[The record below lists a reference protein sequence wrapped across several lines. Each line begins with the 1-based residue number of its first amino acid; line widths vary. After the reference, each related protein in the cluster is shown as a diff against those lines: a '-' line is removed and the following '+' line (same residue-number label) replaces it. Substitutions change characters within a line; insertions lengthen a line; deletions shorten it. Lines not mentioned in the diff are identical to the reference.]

1 MNAQEAARMVN
12 SGMEKLSL
20 AQLVEVHAVLK
31 GDENS
36 AGLFRLVSGYARGQ
50 LSVYARSTEDFQS
63 QMTLEDAGALRELA
77 EEVGFDKD
85 DNLTKDGQK
94 ALEIAARV
102 SKRAKDKKVEEAV
115 AAAKKQPD
123 KEENRLE
130 SISLTPEQIKY
141 LDEKGIVHNG
151 TLESIA
157 WFKDRD
163 EAMKIL
169 ADAGAKPE
177 ETPRAPIAEIEE
189 DNVAENVNENNL
201 GSVDISKNM
210 QQLEM
215 LSASVNPLDENDK
228 SFADNRASLNVL
240 DVYDEKGVKHDV
252 KSELV
257 EQAKLRTEAEMLD
270 AKKVTKEE
278 YVERLKLNIDSAV
291 YSVVTG
297 NAVDFSRYNG
307 NREHLQQVLKNKIDV
322 LAKAEGGSKP
332 SKAHVRLESVL
343 GFMAVESARID
354 NKIEKIEKA
363 VGSIPVIQK
372 FKAKIKKFDERC
384 EQKFGPKTWGYV
396 RGAALVAEKAAPA
409 IGMAFV
415 AGMGGPLGMG
425 VYAAYVVKKH
435 VVPFTNK
442 YMAQPKEQR
451 TGFRKFC
458 KENKKDAVL
467 AGLYAASAGLSAGM
481 AVYGAVSNLSV
492 AAAEAASAGQ
502 TLDTAAKASLLTRHV
517 GVAKMSLSGAAMLT
531 RSATSVYEAHKAGDK
546 KERNR
551 RLLIGLGSAVA
562 FASGI
567 WARDMLG
574 KWLGEGKE
582 DTHTEPN
589 PENAGAQN
597 GNGDEGAAVQP
608 GNDNQNADNNAPNH
622 ETPDAVVQYDD
633 FYHGPEVEA
642 RSKESVIRLLTNS
655 QVSRSEATLK
665 AEMMIYR
672 VGHMDESVRT
682 AFPSASDAQIA
693 HAILL
698 RAADVRK
705 GDADELLRAL
715 LGDGSCSK
723 LTMEQQVSEIHK
735 GLTGYNYGQRTDLPY
750 GRNLDPNYVGINTRS
765 RFLLDDCA
773 SERLV
778 DYYDVKEE
786 PVETV
791 VPVTREV
798 PKPDEQPVQPV
809 ADKPNENPQQLP
821 ERKETEQPETPQPI
835 TKSYKAGMLFEGKDT
850 LAGSRDQINRL
861 AELGVA
867 RYNDGKFRY
876 VDYDEHYKMLRQ
888 LGFEDGRAQE
898 IVKNRIAVEQ
908 KELENMNSKA
918 PVFFTRRYKSV
929 YNAYFCRYGIKS
941 HS

>member
-36 AGLFRLVSGYARGQ
+36 AGLFRLVSGYARGK

-102 SKRAKDKKVEEAV
+102 SKRAR
-115 AAAKKQPD
+115 D
-123 KEENRLE
+123 KEVAKIVEAKQKEQSNKKAPEKKPE
-130 SISLTPEQIKY
+130 SIPLTEEQIHY
-141 LDEKGIVHNG
+141 LDKHGILHNG
-151 TLESIA
+151 TLESIS
-157 WFKDRD
+157 WTKDKD

-169 ADAGAKPE
+169 SEANVAPE
-177 ETPRAPIAEIEE
+177 VAPKAPIAEVKDEPKDTPI
-189 DNVAENVNENNL
+189 VVNETDNL
-201 GSVDISKNM
+201 KAVDIAKNM

-215 LSASVNPLDENDK
+215 LSSSINPLDEKDK
-228 SFADNRASLNVL
+228 TFADSRASLNIL
-240 DVYDEKGVKHDV
+240 DVYDEQGNKHDV
-252 KSELV
+252 RSELV
-257 EQAKLRTEAEMLD
+257 EQAKLKTEAEMMD
-270 AKKVTKEE
+270 SKKVTKEE

-291 YSVVTG
+291 YSVVIG
-297 NAVDFSRYNG
+297 NAVDFSHYNG

-354 NKIEKIEKA
+354 SKIEKIEKA
-363 VGSIPVIQK
+363 VGSLPVIQK

-415 AGMGGPLGMG
+415 AGMGGPLGMV
-425 VYAAYVVKKH
+425 VYGTYVFKKH

-442 YMAQPKEQR
+442 YMEQPKEER
-451 TGFRKFC
+451 TSFRKFV
-458 KENKKDAVL
+458 KQNKKEATL
-467 AGLYAASAGLSAGM
+467 AGLFTASSLLSFGAAGL
-481 AVYGAVSNLSV
+481 GALTHIGDAQTV
-492 AAAEAASAGQ
+492 AQA
-502 TLDTAAKASLLTRHV
+502 TMLTQHTNI
-517 GVAKMSLSGAAMLT
+517 AKMSLSGAAMLT

-589 PENAGAQN
+589 PENASAQN

-791 VPVTREV
+791 APVTREGT
-798 PKPDEQPVQPV
+798 KPDELPVQPV
-809 ADKPNENPQQLP
+809 ADKPNENPQPLP
-821 ERKETEQPETPQPI
+821 EQKETEQPETLQPI
-835 TKSYKAGMLFEGKDT
+835 IKSPKAGKPFEGKDT
-850 LAGSRDQINRL
+850 LAGGRDQINRL

-888 LGFEDGRAQE
+888 HGFEDGRAQE

-908 KELENMNSKA
+908 KELENLKTRSK
-918 PVFFTRRYKSV
+918 
-929 YNAYFCRYGIKS
+929 
-941 HS
+941 

>member
-102 SKRAKDKKVEEAV
+102 SKRAKDKKVEETV
-115 AAAKKQPD
+115 AAAKEQPD

-297 NAVDFSRYNG
+297 NAVDFSHYNG

-354 NKIEKIEKA
+354 SKIEKIEKA

-372 FKAKIKKFDERC
+372 FKAKIKKFDEKC

-442 YMAQPKEQR
+442 YMALPKEQR

-492 AAAEAASAGQ
+492 AASEAASAGQ

-531 RSATSVYEAHKAGDK
+531 RSATSVYEAQKAGDK

-562 FASGI
+562 FAGGI

-589 PENAGAQN
+589 PENAGVQN

-655 QVSRSEATLK
+655 QVSRSEAALK

-791 VPVTREV
+791 VPVTREGT
-798 PKPDEQPVQPV
+798 KPDELPVQPV
-809 ADKPNENPQQLP
+809 TDARNENPQPLP
-821 ERKETEQPETPQPI
+821 EQKETEQPETPQPI
-835 TKSYKAGMLFEGKDT
+835 IKSPKVGKLFEGKDT
-850 LAGSRDQINRL
+850 LAGGRDQINRL

-888 LGFEDGRAQE
+888 HGFEDGRAQE

-908 KELENMNSKA
+908 KELENLKTRSK
-918 PVFFTRRYKSV
+918 
-929 YNAYFCRYGIKS
+929 
-941 HS
+941 

>member
-458 KENKKDAVL
+458 KENKKDAGL
-467 AGLYAASAGLSAGM
+467 AGLYDASAGLSAGM

-655 QVSRSEATLK
+655 QVSRSEAALK

-682 AFPSASDAQIA
+682 AFPGASDAQIA

-835 TKSYKAGMLFEGKDT
+835 TKSYKAGMSFEGKDT
-850 LAGSRDQINRL
+850 LAGSHDQINRL

-908 KELENMNSKA
+908 KELENLKTRSK
-918 PVFFTRRYKSV
+918 
-929 YNAYFCRYGIKS
+929 
-941 HS
+941 

>member
-115 AAAKKQPD
+115 AAAKEQPD

-141 LDEKGIVHNG
+141 LDEKGVVHNG

-297 NAVDFSRYNG
+297 NAVDFSHYNG

-354 NKIEKIEKA
+354 SKIEKIEKA

-562 FASGI
+562 FAGGI

-791 VPVTREV
+791 APVTREGT
-798 PKPDEQPVQPV
+798 KPDELPVQPV
-809 ADKPNENPQQLP
+809 ADKPNENSQPLP
-821 ERKETEQPETPQPI
+821 EQKETEQPETPQPI
-835 TKSYKAGMLFEGKDT
+835 IKSPKAGKLFEGKDT
-850 LAGSRDQINRL
+850 LAGGRDQINRL

-888 LGFEDGRAQE
+888 HGFEDGRAQE

-908 KELENMNSKA
+908 KELENLKTRSK
-918 PVFFTRRYKSV
+918 
-929 YNAYFCRYGIKS
+929 
-941 HS
+941 

>member
-102 SKRAKDKKVEEAV
+102 SKRAKDKKIEEAV
-115 AAAKKQPD
+115 AAAKEQPD

-291 YSVVTG
+291 YSVVIG
-297 NAVDFSRYNG
+297 NAVDFSHYNG

-354 NKIEKIEKA
+354 SKIEKIEKA

-467 AGLYAASAGLSAGM
+467 ASLYAASAGLSAGM

-562 FASGI
+562 FAGGI

-655 QVSRSEATLK
+655 QVSRSEAALK

-791 VPVTREV
+791 APVTREGT
-798 PKPDEQPVQPV
+798 KPDELPVQPV
-809 ADKPNENPQQLP
+809 EDKPNENPQPLP
-821 ERKETEQPETPQPI
+821 EQKETEQPETPQPI
-835 TKSYKAGMLFEGKDT
+835 TKSYKAGMSFEGKDT
-850 LAGSRDQINRL
+850 LAGSHDQINRL

-908 KELENMNSKA
+908 KELENMNSRSK
-918 PVFFTRRYKSV
+918 
-929 YNAYFCRYGIKS
+929 
-941 HS
+941 

>member
-115 AAAKKQPD
+115 AAAKEQPD

-297 NAVDFSRYNG
+297 NAVDFSHYNG

-354 NKIEKIEKA
+354 SKIEKIEKA

-546 KERNR
+546 KECNR
-551 RLLIGLGSAVA
+551 RLLIGLGSTVA
-562 FASGI
+562 FAGGI

-655 QVSRSEATLK
+655 QVSRSEAALK

-791 VPVTREV
+791 VPVTREGT
-798 PKPDEQPVQPV
+798 KPDELPVQPV
-809 ADKPNENPQQLP
+809 TDARNENPQPLP
-821 ERKETEQPETPQPI
+821 EQKETEQPETPQPI
-835 TKSYKAGMLFEGKDT
+835 IKSPKAGKLFEGKDT
-850 LAGSRDQINRL
+850 LAGGVTRL
-861 AELGVA
+861 TVWPNSALPVIMTA
-867 RYNDGKFRY
+867 SSA
-876 VDYDEHYKMLRQ
+876 MLTTMSTT
-888 LGFEDGRAQE
+888 
-898 IVKNRIAVEQ
+898 K
-908 KELENMNSKA
+908 
-918 PVFFTRRYKSV
+918 
-929 YNAYFCRYGIKS
+929 C
-941 HS
+941 

>member
-50 LSVYARSTEDFQS
+50 LSVYASSTEDFQS

-240 DVYDEKGVKHDV
+240 DVYGEKGVKHDV

-354 NKIEKIEKA
+354 SKIEKIEKA

-372 FKAKIKKFDERC
+372 FKAKIKKFDEKC

-442 YMAQPKEQR
+442 YMALPKEQR

-492 AAAEAASAGQ
+492 AASEAASAGQ

-531 RSATSVYEAHKAGDK
+531 RSATSVYEAQKAGDK

-562 FASGI
+562 FAGGI

-589 PENAGAQN
+589 PENAGVQN

-655 QVSRSEATLK
+655 QVSRSEAALK

-791 VPVTREV
+791 APVTREGT
-798 PKPDEQPVQPV
+798 KPDELPVQPV
-809 ADKPNENPQQLP
+809 EDKPNENPQPLP
-821 ERKETEQPETPQPI
+821 EQKETEQPETPQPI
-835 TKSYKAGMLFEGKDT
+835 IKSPKAGKLFEGKDT
-850 LAGSRDQINRL
+850 LAGGRDQINRL

-888 LGFEDGRAQE
+888 HGFEDGRAQE

-908 KELENMNSKA
+908 KELENLKTRSK
-918 PVFFTRRYKSV
+918 
-929 YNAYFCRYGIKS
+929 
-941 HS
+941 

>member
-354 NKIEKIEKA
+354 SKIEKIEKA

-492 AAAEAASAGQ
+492 AASEAASAGQ

-531 RSATSVYEAHKAGDK
+531 RSATSVYEAQKAGDK

-562 FASGI
+562 FAGGI

-589 PENAGAQN
+589 PENAGVQN

-655 QVSRSEATLK
+655 QVSRSEAALK

-791 VPVTREV
+791 APVTREGT
-798 PKPDEQPVQPV
+798 KPDELPVQPV
-809 ADKPNENPQQLP
+809 ADKPNENPQPLP
-821 ERKETEQPETPQPI
+821 EQKETEQPETPQPI
-835 TKSYKAGMLFEGKDT
+835 IKSPKAGKLFEGKDT
-850 LAGSRDQINRL
+850 LAGGRAQMNRL

-888 LGFEDGRAQE
+888 HGFEDGRAQE

-908 KELENMNSKA
+908 KELENLKTRSK
-918 PVFFTRRYKSV
+918 
-929 YNAYFCRYGIKS
+929 
-941 HS
+941 

>member
-354 NKIEKIEKA
+354 SKIEKIEKA

-372 FKAKIKKFDERC
+372 FKAKIKKFDEKC

-562 FASGI
+562 FAGGI

-608 GNDNQNADNNAPNH
+608 GDDNQNVDNNAPNH

-682 AFPSASDAQIA
+682 AFPGASDAQIA

-791 VPVTREV
+791 APVTREG
-798 PKPDEQPVQPV
+798 PKPDELPVQPV

-835 TKSYKAGMLFEGKDT
+835 TKSYKAGMSFEGKDT
-850 LAGSRDQINRL
+850 LAGSHDQINRL

-908 KELENMNSKA
+908 KELENMNFRSK
-918 PVFFTRRYKSV
+918 
-929 YNAYFCRYGIKS
+929 
-941 HS
+941 

>member
-1 MNAQEAARMVN
+1 MNTQEAARMVN

-36 AGLFRLVSGYARGQ
+36 AGLFRLVSGYARGL

-115 AAAKKQPD
+115 ATAKEQPD

-169 ADAGAKPE
+169 ADVGAKPE

-189 DNVAENVNENNL
+189 DNVVENVNENNL

-297 NAVDFSRYNG
+297 NAVDFSHYNG

-354 NKIEKIEKA
+354 SKIEKIEKA
-363 VGSIPVIQK
+363 VGSLPVIQK
-372 FKAKIKKFDERC
+372 FKAKIKKFDEKC

-546 KERNR
+546 KERKR

-562 FASGI
+562 FAGGI
-567 WARDMLG
+567 LARDAIG
-574 KWLGEGKE
+574 KWFGSEKEEINAEKEEINVKTPKEIVDRDGDGIPDTIDRDGGEGWANETK
-582 DTHTEPN
+582 TPKTTVPN
-589 PENAGAQN
+589 AEIGS
-597 GNGDEGAAVQP
+597 
-608 GNDNQNADNNAPNH
+608 
-622 ETPDAVVQYDD
+622 YDD
-633 FYHGPEVEA
+633 FYHGAEVEA
-642 RSKESVIRLLTNS
+642 KSKESVIRLLTNS
-655 QVSRSEATLK
+655 QVSRSEAALK

-791 VPVTREV
+791 VPVPRKAPT
-798 PKPDEQPVQPV
+798 PDEPPVRAV
-809 ADKPNENPQQLP
+809 ADKPNENPKPLP
-821 ERKETEQPETPQPI
+821 ERKETEHTETPQPI
-835 TKSYKAGMLFEGKDT
+835 TKSYKVGMLFEGKDT
-850 LAGSRDQINRL
+850 LAGSHDQINRL

-876 VDYDEHYKMLRQ
+876 VNYDEHYKMLRQ

-898 IVKNRIAVEQ
+898 IVNNRIAVEQ
-908 KELENMNSKA
+908 KELENMNSRSK
-918 PVFFTRRYKSV
+918 
-929 YNAYFCRYGIKS
+929 
-941 HS
+941 

>member
-115 AAAKKQPD
+115 AAAKEQPD

-297 NAVDFSRYNG
+297 NAVDFSHYNG

-354 NKIEKIEKA
+354 SKIEKIEKA

-372 FKAKIKKFDERC
+372 FKAKIKKFDEKC

-442 YMAQPKEQR
+442 YMALPKEQR

-589 PENAGAQN
+589 PENAGVQN
-597 GNGDEGAAVQP
+597 GNGDEGAAGQP

-655 QVSRSEATLK
+655 QVSRSEAALK

-705 GDADELLRAL
+705 GDATELLRAL

-723 LTMEQQVSEIHK
+723 LTMEQQVSELHK

-835 TKSYKAGMLFEGKDT
+835 IKSPKAGMSFEGKDT
-850 LAGSRDQINRL
+850 LAGSHDQINRL

-908 KELENMNSKA
+908 KELENMNSRSK
-918 PVFFTRRYKSV
+918 
-929 YNAYFCRYGIKS
+929 
-941 HS
+941 

>member
-36 AGLFRLVSGYARGQ
+36 TGLFRLVSGYARGQ
-50 LSVYARSTEDFQS
+50 LSAYARSSADFQS

-85 DNLTKDGQK
+85 DNLTSDGQK

-102 SKRAKDKKVEEAV
+102 SKRAKDKKVEEVV
-115 AAAKKQPD
+115 AAAKEQPE
-123 KEENRLE
+123 KKENRLE

-141 LDEKGIVHNG
+141 LDEKGIMHNG

-177 ETPRAPIAEIEE
+177 ETPRAPITEIKE

-278 YVERLKLNIDSAV
+278 YVERLKLNIDTAV

-297 NAVDFSRYNG
+297 NAVDFSSYNG
-307 NREHLQQVLKNKIDV
+307 NRKHLQQVLKNKIDV
-322 LAKAEGGSKP
+322 FANAESGSKP

-354 NKIEKIEKA
+354 GKIEKIEKA
-363 VGSIPVIQK
+363 VGSLPVIQK

-442 YMAQPKEQR
+442 YMALPKEQR

-589 PENAGAQN
+589 PENAGVQN

-655 QVSRSEATLK
+655 QVSRSEAALK

-835 TKSYKAGMLFEGKDT
+835 IKSPKAGMSFEGKDT
-850 LAGSRDQINRL
+850 LAGSHDQINRL

-908 KELENMNSKA
+908 KELENMNSRSK
-918 PVFFTRRYKSV
+918 
-929 YNAYFCRYGIKS
+929 
-941 HS
+941 

>member
-102 SKRAKDKKVEEAV
+102 SKRAKDKKIEEAV
-115 AAAKKQPD
+115 AAAKEQPD

-372 FKAKIKKFDERC
+372 FKAKIKKFDEKC

-562 FASGI
+562 FAGGI

-608 GNDNQNADNNAPNH
+608 GNDNQNVDNNAPNH

-655 QVSRSEATLK
+655 QVSRSEAALK

-835 TKSYKAGMLFEGKDT
+835 TKSYKAGMSFEGKDT

-908 KELENMNSKA
+908 KELENMNSRSK
-918 PVFFTRRYKSV
+918 
-929 YNAYFCRYGIKS
+929 
-941 HS
+941 

>member
-115 AAAKKQPD
+115 AAAKEQPD

-297 NAVDFSRYNG
+297 NAVDFSHYNG

-354 NKIEKIEKA
+354 SKIEKIEKA

-546 KERNR
+546 KECNR
-551 RLLIGLGSAVA
+551 RLLIGLGSTVA
-562 FASGI
+562 FAGGI
-567 WARDMLG
+567 WTRDMLG

-655 QVSRSEATLK
+655 QVSRSEAALK

-791 VPVTREV
+791 VPVTREGT
-798 PKPDEQPVQPV
+798 KPDELPVQPV
-809 ADKPNENPQQLP
+809 TDARNENPQPLP
-821 ERKETEQPETPQPI
+821 EQKETEQPETPQPI
-835 TKSYKAGMLFEGKDT
+835 IKSPKAGKLFEGKDT
-850 LAGSRDQINRL
+850 LAGGRDQINRL

-888 LGFEDGRAQE
+888 HGFEDGRAQE

-908 KELENMNSKA
+908 KELENLKTRSK
-918 PVFFTRRYKSV
+918 
-929 YNAYFCRYGIKS
+929 
-941 HS
+941 

>member
-115 AAAKKQPD
+115 ATAKEQPD

-169 ADAGAKPE
+169 ADAGAKPK

-354 NKIEKIEKA
+354 SKIEKIEKA
-363 VGSIPVIQK
+363 VGSLPVIQK

-396 RGAALVAEKAAPA
+396 RGAALVAEKATPA

-562 FASGI
+562 FAGGI

-589 PENAGAQN
+589 PENAGVQN

-655 QVSRSEATLK
+655 QVSRSEAALK

-682 AFPSASDAQIA
+682 AFPGASDAQIA

-735 GLTGYNYGQRTDLPY
+735 GLTGYNYGQCTDLPY

-835 TKSYKAGMLFEGKDT
+835 TKSYKAGMSFEGKDT

-908 KELENMNSKA
+908 KELENMNSRSK
-918 PVFFTRRYKSV
+918 
-929 YNAYFCRYGIKS
+929 
-941 HS
+941 

>member
-36 AGLFRLVSGYARGQ
+36 TGLFRLVSGYARGQ
-50 LSVYARSTEDFQS
+50 LSAYARSSADFQS

-85 DNLTKDGQK
+85 DNLTSDGQK

-102 SKRAKDKKVEEAV
+102 SKRAKDKKVEEVV
-115 AAAKKQPD
+115 AAAKEQPE
-123 KEENRLE
+123 KKENRLE

-141 LDEKGIVHNG
+141 LDEKGIMHNG

-177 ETPRAPIAEIEE
+177 ETPRAPITEIKE

-278 YVERLKLNIDSAV
+278 YVERLKLNIDTAV

-297 NAVDFSRYNG
+297 NAVDFSSYNG
-307 NREHLQQVLKNKIDV
+307 NRKHLQQVLKNKIDV
-322 LAKAEGGSKP
+322 FANAESGSKP

-354 NKIEKIEKA
+354 GKIEKIEKA
-363 VGSIPVIQK
+363 VGSLPVIQK

-425 VYAAYVVKKH
+425 VYAAYVVKSMSF
-435 VVPFTNK
+435 PLPINIWLS
-442 YMAQPKEQR
+442 PK
-451 TGFRKFC
+451 
-458 KENKKDAVL
+458 
-467 AGLYAASAGLSAGM
+467 S
-481 AVYGAVSNLSV
+481 
-492 AAAEAASAGQ
+492 
-502 TLDTAAKASLLTRHV
+502 
-517 GVAKMSLSGAAMLT
+517 SG
-531 RSATSVYEAHKAGDK
+531 
-546 KERNR
+546 
-551 RLLIGLGSAVA
+551 
-562 FASGI
+562 
-567 WARDMLG
+567 
-574 KWLGEGKE
+574 
-582 DTHTEPN
+582 P
-589 PENAGAQN
+589 
-597 GNGDEGAAVQP
+597 
-608 GNDNQNADNNAPNH
+608 
-622 ETPDAVVQYDD
+622 
-633 FYHGPEVEA
+633 
-642 RSKESVIRLLTNS
+642 
-655 QVSRSEATLK
+655 
-665 AEMMIYR
+665 
-672 VGHMDESVRT
+672 
-682 AFPSASDAQIA
+682 
-693 HAILL
+693 
-698 RAADVRK
+698 
-705 GDADELLRAL
+705 
-715 LGDGSCSK
+715 
-723 LTMEQQVSEIHK
+723 VSENSARK
-735 GLTGYNYGQRTDLPY
+735 TKK
-750 GRNLDPNYVGINTRS
+750 TR
-765 RFLLDDCA
+765 FW
-773 SERLV
+773 
-778 DYYDVKEE
+778 
-786 PVETV
+786 PVCM
-791 VPVTREV
+791 P
-798 PKPDEQPVQPV
+798 
-809 ADKPNENPQQLP
+809 
-821 ERKETEQPETPQPI
+821 
-835 TKSYKAGMLFEGKDT
+835 
-850 LAGSRDQINRL
+850 
-861 AELGVA
+861 
-867 RYNDGKFRY
+867 
-876 VDYDEHYKMLRQ
+876 LRQ
-888 LGFEDGRAQE
+888 A
-898 IVKNRIAVEQ
+898 
-908 KELENMNSKA
+908 
-918 PVFFTRRYKSV
+918 
-929 YNAYFCRYGIKS
+929 
-941 HS
+941 

>member
-94 ALEIAARV
+94 VLEIAARV

-115 AAAKKQPD
+115 AAAKEQPD

-297 NAVDFSRYNG
+297 NAVDFSHYNG

-354 NKIEKIEKA
+354 SKIEKIEKA

-546 KERNR
+546 KECNR

-608 GNDNQNADNNAPNH
+608 GNDNQNVDNNAPNH

-791 VPVTREV
+791 VPVTREGT
-798 PKPDEQPVQPV
+798 KPDELPVQPV
-809 ADKPNENPQQLP
+809 TDARNENPQPLP
-821 ERKETEQPETPQPI
+821 EQKETEQPETPQPI
-835 TKSYKAGMLFEGKDT
+835 IKSPKAGKLFEGKDT
-850 LAGSRDQINRL
+850 LAGGRDQINRL

-888 LGFEDGRAQE
+888 HGFEDGRAQE

-908 KELENMNSKA
+908 KELENLKTRSK
-918 PVFFTRRYKSV
+918 
-929 YNAYFCRYGIKS
+929 
-941 HS
+941 

>member
-36 AGLFRLVSGYARGQ
+36 AGLFRLVSGYARGK

-102 SKRAKDKKVEEAV
+102 SKRAR
-115 AAAKKQPD
+115 D
-123 KEENRLE
+123 KEVAKIVEAKQKEQSNKKAPEKKPE
-130 SISLTPEQIKY
+130 SIPLTEEQIHY
-141 LDEKGIVHNG
+141 LDKHGILHNG
-151 TLESIA
+151 TLESIS
-157 WFKDRD
+157 WTKDKD

-169 ADAGAKPE
+169 SEANVAPE
-177 ETPRAPIAEIEE
+177 VAPKAPIAEVKDEPKDTPI
-189 DNVAENVNENNL
+189 VVNETDNL
-201 GSVDISKNM
+201 KAVDIAKNM

-215 LSASVNPLDENDK
+215 LSSSINPLDEKDK
-228 SFADNRASLNVL
+228 TFADSRASLNIL
-240 DVYDEKGVKHDV
+240 DVYDEQGNKHDV
-252 KSELV
+252 RSELV
-257 EQAKLRTEAEMLD
+257 EQAKLKTEAEMMD
-270 AKKVTKEE
+270 SKKVTKEE

-291 YSVVTG
+291 YSVVIG
-297 NAVDFSRYNG
+297 NAVDFSHYNG

-354 NKIEKIEKA
+354 SKIEKIEKA
-363 VGSIPVIQK
+363 VGSLPVIQK

-415 AGMGGPLGMG
+415 AGMGGPLGMV
-425 VYAAYVVKKH
+425 VYGAYVFKKH

-442 YMAQPKEQR
+442 YMEQPKEER
-451 TGFRKFC
+451 TSFRKFV
-458 KENKKDAVL
+458 KQNKKEATL
-467 AGLYAASAGLSAGM
+467 AGLFTASSLLSFGAAGL
-481 AVYGAVSNLSV
+481 GALTHIGDAQTV
-492 AAAEAASAGQ
+492 AQA
-502 TLDTAAKASLLTRHV
+502 TMLTQHTNI
-517 GVAKMSLSGAAMLT
+517 AKMSLSGAAMLT

-562 FASGI
+562 FAGGI

-608 GNDNQNADNNAPNH
+608 GNDNQNADNNALKH

-655 QVSRSEATLK
+655 QVSRSEAALK

-791 VPVTREV
+791 APVTREGT
-798 PKPDEQPVQPV
+798 KPDELPVQPV
-809 ADKPNENPQQLP
+809 ADKPNENPQPLP
-821 ERKETEQPETPQPI
+821 EQKETEQPETPQPI
-835 TKSYKAGMLFEGKDT
+835 IKSPKAGKLFEGKDT
-850 LAGSRDQINRL
+850 VASSHDQVNRL
-861 AELGVA
+861 TVRGVA
-867 RYNDGKFRY
+867 PYDDGKFRY
-876 VDYDEHYKMLRQ
+876 VDYDEHYKLLLDIEFTEEQ
-888 LGFEDGRAQE
+888 AQE

-908 KELENMNSKA
+908 KELENLRARSK
-918 PVFFTRRYKSV
+918 
-929 YNAYFCRYGIKS
+929 
-941 HS
+941 

>member
-36 AGLFRLVSGYARGQ
+36 TGLFRLVSGYARGQ
-50 LSVYARSTEDFQS
+50 LSAYARSSADFQS

-85 DNLTKDGQK
+85 DNLTSDGQK

-102 SKRAKDKKVEEAV
+102 SKRAKDKKVEEVV
-115 AAAKKQPD
+115 AAAKEQPE
-123 KEENRLE
+123 KKENRLE

-141 LDEKGIVHNG
+141 LDEKGIMHNG

-177 ETPRAPIAEIEE
+177 ETPRAPITEIKE

-278 YVERLKLNIDSAV
+278 YVERLKLNIDTAV

-297 NAVDFSRYNG
+297 NAVDFSSYNG
-307 NREHLQQVLKNKIDV
+307 NRKHLQQVLKNKIDV
-322 LAKAEGGSKP
+322 FANAESGSKP

-354 NKIEKIEKA
+354 GKIEKIEKA
-363 VGSIPVIQK
+363 VGSLPVIQK
-372 FKAKIKKFDERC
+372 FKAKIKKFDEKC

-791 VPVTREV
+791 APVTREGT
-798 PKPDEQPVQPV
+798 KPDELPVQPV
-809 ADKPNENPQQLP
+809 ADKPNENPQPLP
-821 ERKETEQPETPQPI
+821 EQKETEQPETLQPI
-835 TKSYKAGMLFEGKDT
+835 IKSPKAGKPFEGKDT
-850 LAGSRDQINRL
+850 LAGGRDQINRL

-888 LGFEDGRAQE
+888 HGFEDGRAQE

-908 KELENMNSKA
+908 KELENLKTRSK
-918 PVFFTRRYKSV
+918 
-929 YNAYFCRYGIKS
+929 
-941 HS
+941 

>member
-115 AAAKKQPD
+115 AAAKEQPD

-297 NAVDFSRYNG
+297 NAVDFSHYNG

-546 KERNR
+546 KECNR

-562 FASGI
+562 FAGGI

-791 VPVTREV
+791 APVTREGT
-798 PKPDEQPVQPV
+798 KPDELPVQPV
-809 ADKPNENPQQLP
+809 ADKPNENPQPLP
-821 ERKETEQPETPQPI
+821 EQKETEQPETLQPI
-835 TKSYKAGMLFEGKDT
+835 IKSPKAGKPFEGKDT
-850 LAGSRDQINRL
+850 LAGGRDQINRL

-888 LGFEDGRAQE
+888 HGFEDGRAQE

-908 KELENMNSKA
+908 KELENLKTRSK
-918 PVFFTRRYKSV
+918 
-929 YNAYFCRYGIKS
+929 
-941 HS
+941 

>member
-36 AGLFRLVSGYARGQ
+36 VGLFRLVSGYARGQ

-102 SKRAKDKKVEEAV
+102 SKRAKDKKIEEAV
-115 AAAKKQPD
+115 AAAKEQPD

-372 FKAKIKKFDERC
+372 FKAKIKKFDEKC

-442 YMAQPKEQR
+442 YMALPKEQR

-546 KERNR
+546 K
-551 RLLIGLGSAVA
+551 SA
-562 FASGI
+562 
-567 WARDMLG
+567 
-574 KWLGEGKE
+574 
-582 DTHTEPN
+582 T
-589 PENAGAQN
+589 
-597 GNGDEGAAVQP
+597 AV
-608 GNDNQNADNNAPNH
+608 
-622 ETPDAVVQYDD
+622 
-633 FYHGPEVEA
+633 
-642 RSKESVIRLLTNS
+642 
-655 QVSRSEATLK
+655 
-665 AEMMIYR
+665 
-672 VGHMDESVRT
+672 
-682 AFPSASDAQIA
+682 
-693 HAILL
+693 
-698 RAADVRK
+698 
-705 GDADELLRAL
+705 
-715 LGDGSCSK
+715 C
-723 LTMEQQVSEIHK
+723 
-735 GLTGYNYGQRTDLPY
+735 
-750 GRNLDPNYVGINTRS
+750 
-765 RFLLDDCA
+765 
-773 SERLV
+773 
-778 DYYDVKEE
+778 
-786 PVETV
+786 
-791 VPVTREV
+791 
-798 PKPDEQPVQPV
+798 
-809 ADKPNENPQQLP
+809 
-821 ERKETEQPETPQPI
+821 
-835 TKSYKAGMLFEGKDT
+835 
-850 LAGSRDQINRL
+850 
-861 AELGVA
+861 
-867 RYNDGKFRY
+867 
-876 VDYDEHYKMLRQ
+876 
-888 LGFEDGRAQE
+888 
-898 IVKNRIAVEQ
+898 
-908 KELENMNSKA
+908 
-918 PVFFTRRYKSV
+918 
-929 YNAYFCRYGIKS
+929 
-941 HS
+941 

>member
-50 LSVYARSTEDFQS
+50 LSAYARSSADFQS

-85 DNLTKDGQK
+85 DNLTSDGQK

-102 SKRAKDKKVEEAV
+102 SKRAKDKKVEEVV
-115 AAAKKQPD
+115 AAAKEQPE
-123 KEENRLE
+123 KKENRLE

-141 LDEKGIVHNG
+141 LDEKGIMHNG

-177 ETPRAPIAEIEE
+177 ETPRTPIAEIKE
-189 DNVAENVNENNL
+189 DNVAEKVNENNL

-240 DVYDEKGVKHDV
+240 DVYDEKGVKYDV

-278 YVERLKLNIDSAV
+278 YVERLKLNIDTAV

-297 NAVDFSRYNG
+297 NAVDFSSYNG

-322 LAKAEGGSKP
+322 FANAESGSKP

-354 NKIEKIEKA
+354 GKIEKIEKA
-363 VGSIPVIQK
+363 VGSLPVIQK

-546 KERNR
+546 KECNR

-562 FASGI
+562 FAGGI

-655 QVSRSEATLK
+655 QVSRSEAALK

-791 VPVTREV
+791 VPVTREGT
-798 PKPDEQPVQPV
+798 KPDELPVQPV
-809 ADKPNENPQQLP
+809 TDARNENPQPLP
-821 ERKETEQPETPQPI
+821 EQKETEQPETPQPI
-835 TKSYKAGMLFEGKDT
+835 IKSPKAGKLFEGKDT
-850 LAGSRDQINRL
+850 LAGGRDQINRL

-888 LGFEDGRAQE
+888 HGFEDGRAQE

-908 KELENMNSKA
+908 KELENLKTRSK
-918 PVFFTRRYKSV
+918 
-929 YNAYFCRYGIKS
+929 
-941 HS
+941 

>member
-372 FKAKIKKFDERC
+372 FKAKIKKFDEKC

-442 YMAQPKEQR
+442 YMALPKEQR

-517 GVAKMSLSGAAMLT
+517 GIAKMSLSGVAMLT
-531 RSATSVYEAHKAGDK
+531 RSATSVYEAQKAGDK

-562 FASGI
+562 FAGGI
-567 WARDMLG
+567 WARDALG
-574 KWLGEGKE
+574 KWFGAEKE
-582 DTHTEPN
+582 DIHSEPN

-608 GNDNQNADNNAPNH
+608 GNDNQNVDNNAPNH

-835 TKSYKAGMLFEGKDT
+835 TKSYKAGMSFEGKDT

-908 KELENMNSKA
+908 KELENMNSRSK
-918 PVFFTRRYKSV
+918 
-929 YNAYFCRYGIKS
+929 
-941 HS
+941 

>member
-50 LSVYARSTEDFQS
+50 LSAYARSSADFQS

-85 DNLTKDGQK
+85 DNLTSDGQK

-102 SKRAKDKKVEEAV
+102 SKRAKDKKVEEVV
-115 AAAKKQPD
+115 AAAKEQPE
-123 KEENRLE
+123 KKENRLE

-322 LAKAEGGSKP
+322 FANAESGSKP

-354 NKIEKIEKA
+354 GKIEKIEKA
-363 VGSIPVIQK
+363 VGSLPVIQK

-562 FASGI
+562 FAGGI

-608 GNDNQNADNNAPNH
+608 GNDNQNVDNNAPNH

-655 QVSRSEATLK
+655 QVSRSEAALK

-835 TKSYKAGMLFEGKDT
+835 AKSYKAGKLFEGKDT
-850 LAGSRDQINRL
+850 LAGGRDQINRL

-908 KELENMNSKA
+908 KELENMNSRSK
-918 PVFFTRRYKSV
+918 
-929 YNAYFCRYGIKS
+929 
-941 HS
+941 

>member
-115 AAAKKQPD
+115 AAAKEQPD

-240 DVYDEKGVKHDV
+240 DVYNEKGVKHDV

-297 NAVDFSRYNG
+297 NAVDFSHYNG

-354 NKIEKIEKA
+354 SKIEKIEKA

-415 AGMGGPLGMG
+415 AGMGGPLGIG

-546 KERNR
+546 KECNR

-562 FASGI
+562 FAGGI

-608 GNDNQNADNNAPNH
+608 GNDNQNVDNNAPNH

-791 VPVTREV
+791 APVTREGT
-798 PKPDEQPVQPV
+798 KPDELPVQPG
-809 ADKPNENPQQLP
+809 ADKPNENPQPLP
-821 ERKETEQPETPQPI
+821 EQKETEQPETPQPI
-835 TKSYKAGMLFEGKDT
+835 IKSPKAGKPFEGKDT
-850 LAGSRDQINRL
+850 LAGGRDQINRL

-888 LGFEDGRAQE
+888 HGFEDGRAQE

-908 KELENMNSKA
+908 KELENLKTRSK
-918 PVFFTRRYKSV
+918 
-929 YNAYFCRYGIKS
+929 
-941 HS
+941 

>member
-1 MNAQEAARMVN
+1 
-12 SGMEKLSL
+12 
-20 AQLVEVHAVLK
+20 
-31 GDENS
+31 
-36 AGLFRLVSGYARGQ
+36 
-50 LSVYARSTEDFQS
+50 
-63 QMTLEDAGALRELA
+63 
-77 EEVGFDKD
+77 
-85 DNLTKDGQK
+85 
-94 ALEIAARV
+94 
-102 SKRAKDKKVEEAV
+102 
-115 AAAKKQPD
+115 
-123 KEENRLE
+123 
-130 SISLTPEQIKY
+130 
-141 LDEKGIVHNG
+141 
-151 TLESIA
+151 
-157 WFKDRD
+157 
-163 EAMKIL
+163 
-169 ADAGAKPE
+169 
-177 ETPRAPIAEIEE
+177 
-189 DNVAENVNENNL
+189 
-201 GSVDISKNM
+201 
-210 QQLEM
+210 
-215 LSASVNPLDENDK
+215 
-228 SFADNRASLNVL
+228 
-240 DVYDEKGVKHDV
+240 
-252 KSELV
+252 
-257 EQAKLRTEAEMLD
+257 
-270 AKKVTKEE
+270 
-278 YVERLKLNIDSAV
+278 
-291 YSVVTG
+291 
-297 NAVDFSRYNG
+297 
-307 NREHLQQVLKNKIDV
+307 
-322 LAKAEGGSKP
+322 
-332 SKAHVRLESVL
+332 
-343 GFMAVESARID
+343 
-354 NKIEKIEKA
+354 
-363 VGSIPVIQK
+363 
-372 FKAKIKKFDERC
+372 
-384 EQKFGPKTWGYV
+384 
-396 RGAALVAEKAAPA
+396 
-409 IGMAFV
+409 
-415 AGMGGPLGMG
+415 
-425 VYAAYVVKKH
+425 
-435 VVPFTNK
+435 
-442 YMAQPKEQR
+442 
-451 TGFRKFC
+451 
-458 KENKKDAVL
+458 
-467 AGLYAASAGLSAGM
+467 M

-531 RSATSVYEAHKAGDK
+531 RSATSVYEAQKAGDK

-562 FASGI
+562 FAGGI

-589 PENAGAQN
+589 PENAGVQN

-655 QVSRSEATLK
+655 QVSRSEAALK

-835 TKSYKAGMLFEGKDT
+835 TKSYKAGMSFEGKDT
-850 LAGSRDQINRL
+850 LAGSHDQINRL

-908 KELENMNSKA
+908 KELENMNSRSK
-918 PVFFTRRYKSV
+918 
-929 YNAYFCRYGIKS
+929 
-941 HS
+941 

>member
-115 AAAKKQPD
+115 AAAKEQPD

-297 NAVDFSRYNG
+297 NAVDFSHYNG

-354 NKIEKIEKA
+354 SKIEKIEKA

-546 KERNR
+546 KECNR

-562 FASGI
+562 FAGGI

-791 VPVTREV
+791 APVTREGT
-798 PKPDEQPVQPV
+798 KPDELPVQPV
-809 ADKPNENPQQLP
+809 ADKPNENSQRLP
-821 ERKETEQPETPQPI
+821 EQKETEQPETPQPI
-835 TKSYKAGMLFEGKDT
+835 IKSPKAGKLFEGKDT
-850 LAGSRDQINRL
+850 LAGGRDQINRL

-888 LGFEDGRAQE
+888 HGFEDGRAQE

-908 KELENMNSKA
+908 KELENLKTRSK
-918 PVFFTRRYKSV
+918 
-929 YNAYFCRYGIKS
+929 
-941 HS
+941 

>member
-1 MNAQEAARMVN
+1 MNAQEAAKMVN
-12 SGMEKLSL
+12 SGMDKLSL
-20 AQLVEVHAVLK
+20 AQLMEVYAVLK

-50 LSVYARSTEDFQS
+50 LSAYASSSADFQS
-63 QMTLEDAGALRELA
+63 KMTLEDAGALRELA

-85 DNLTKDGQK
+85 DNLTKDGKK

-102 SKRAKDKKVEEAV
+102 SKRAKDKRVEEV
-115 AAAKKQPD
+115 VSAAKEHSEK
-123 KEENRLE
+123 KESRPE
-130 SISLTPEQIKY
+130 SISLTPEQVKY
-141 LDEKGIVHNG
+141 LDEKGIIHNG

-177 ETPRAPIAEIEE
+177 KTPRAPIVEIEE
-189 DNVAENVNENNL
+189 NNVVENVNENNL
-201 GSVDISKNM
+201 GGVDISKNM

-228 SFADNRASLNVL
+228 SFADNRVSLNAL

-257 EQAKLRTEAEMLD
+257 EQAKIRTEAEMLD

-297 NAVDFSRYNG
+297 NAVDFSNYNG
-307 NREHLQQVLKNKIDV
+307 NREHLRQVLKSKIDV
-322 LAKAEGGSKP
+322 FANAESGSKP

-343 GFMAVESARID
+343 GFMAVESAHID
-354 NKIEKIEKA
+354 GKIEKIEKA
-363 VGSIPVIQK
+363 VGSLPVIQK
-372 FKAKIKKFDERC
+372 FKAKIKKFDEKC
-384 EQKFGPKTWGYV
+384 ERKFGPKTWGYV

-531 RSATSVYEAHKAGDK
+531 RSATGIYEAQKAGDK

-562 FASGI
+562 FAGGI
-567 WARDMLG
+567 WARDALG
-574 KWLGEGKE
+574 KLFGAEKE
-582 DTHTEPN
+582 DTHAEPN
-589 PENAGAQN
+589 SENTGVQN
-597 GNGDEGAAVQP
+597 GNGDEGAPVQP
-608 GNDNQNADNNAPNH
+608 GDDNNNADNDASNQ
-622 ETPDAVVQYDD
+622 ETPVAVVQYDD
-633 FYHGPEVEA
+633 FYHGSEVEA
-642 RSKESVIRLLTNS
+642 KSKESVIRLLTNS
-655 QVSRSEATLK
+655 QVSRSEAALK

-778 DYYDVKEE
+778 DYYDIEE
-786 PVETV
+786 KTVETV
-791 VPVTREV
+791 VPVTPREV
-798 PKPDEQPVQPV
+798 PVPAEQPNPAPADEPSEGSQP
-809 ADKPNENPQQLP
+809 LP
-821 ERKETEQPETPQPI
+821 EPEEPKETEQPETPQPI
-835 TKSYKAGMLFEGKDT
+835 IKSYKAGKLFDGADT
-850 LAGSRDQINRL
+850 LAGGRDQINRL

-867 RYNDGKFRY
+867 RFEDGKFRY
-876 VDYDEHYKMLRQ
+876 VDYNEHYRMLRK
-888 LGFEDGRAQE
+888 LGFEDDRAQG
-898 IVKNRIAVEQ
+898 IVKSRIAVEQ
-908 KELENMNSKA
+908 KELENLRVRSK
-918 PVFFTRRYKSV
+918 
-929 YNAYFCRYGIKS
+929 
-941 HS
+941 

>member
-63 QMTLEDAGALRELA
+63 QMTQEDAGALRELA

-372 FKAKIKKFDERC
+372 FKAKIKKFDEKC

-481 AVYGAVSNLSV
+481 AGYGAVSNLSV

-562 FASGI
+562 FAGGI

-682 AFPSASDAQIA
+682 AFPNASDAQIA

-835 TKSYKAGMLFEGKDT
+835 TKSYKAGKLFEGKDT
-850 LAGSRDQINRL
+850 LAGGRDQINRL

-908 KELENMNSKA
+908 KELENMNSRSK
-918 PVFFTRRYKSV
+918 
-929 YNAYFCRYGIKS
+929 
-941 HS
+941 

>member
-36 AGLFRLVSGYARGQ
+36 TGLFRLVSGYARGQ
-50 LSVYARSTEDFQS
+50 LSAYARSSADFQS

-85 DNLTKDGQK
+85 DNLTSDGQK

-102 SKRAKDKKVEEAV
+102 SKRAKDKKVEEVV
-115 AAAKKQPD
+115 AAAKEQPE
-123 KEENRLE
+123 KKENRLE

-141 LDEKGIVHNG
+141 LDEKGIMHNG

-177 ETPRAPIAEIEE
+177 ETPRAPITEIKE

-278 YVERLKLNIDSAV
+278 YVERLKLNIDTAV

-297 NAVDFSRYNG
+297 NAVDFSSYNG
-307 NREHLQQVLKNKIDV
+307 NRKHLQQVLKNKIDV
-322 LAKAEGGSKP
+322 FANAESGSKP

-354 NKIEKIEKA
+354 GKIEKIEKA
-363 VGSIPVIQK
+363 VGSLPVIQK

-908 KELENMNSKA
+908 KELENMNSRSK
-918 PVFFTRRYKSV
+918 
-929 YNAYFCRYGIKS
+929 
-941 HS
+941 

>member
-50 LSVYARSTEDFQS
+50 LSVYASSTEDFQS

-354 NKIEKIEKA
+354 SKIEKIEKA

-372 FKAKIKKFDERC
+372 FKAKIKKFDEKC

-442 YMAQPKEQR
+442 YMALPKEQR

-492 AAAEAASAGQ
+492 AASEAASAGQ

-531 RSATSVYEAHKAGDK
+531 RSATSVYEAQKAGDK

-562 FASGI
+562 FAGGI

-589 PENAGAQN
+589 PENAGVQN

-655 QVSRSEATLK
+655 QVSRSEAALK

-791 VPVTREV
+791 APVTREGT
-798 PKPDEQPVQPV
+798 KPDELPVQPV
-809 ADKPNENPQQLP
+809 EDKPNENPQPLP
-821 ERKETEQPETPQPI
+821 EQKETEQPETPQPI
-835 TKSYKAGMLFEGKDT
+835 IKSPKAGKLFEGKDT
-850 LAGSRDQINRL
+850 LAGGRDQINRL

-888 LGFEDGRAQE
+888 HGFEDGRAQE

-908 KELENMNSKA
+908 KELENLKTRSK
-918 PVFFTRRYKSV
+918 
-929 YNAYFCRYGIKS
+929 
-941 HS
+941 

>member
-102 SKRAKDKKVEEAV
+102 SKRAKDKKIEEAV
-115 AAAKKQPD
+115 AAAKEQPD

-372 FKAKIKKFDERC
+372 FKAKIKKFDEKC

-562 FASGI
+562 FAGGI

-608 GNDNQNADNNAPNH
+608 GNDNQNVDNNAPNH

-655 QVSRSEATLK
+655 QVSRSEAALK

-791 VPVTREV
+791 APVTREGT
-798 PKPDEQPVQPV
+798 KPDELPVQPV
-809 ADKPNENPQQLP
+809 ADKPNENPQPLP
-821 ERKETEQPETPQPI
+821 EQKETEQPETPQPI
-835 TKSYKAGMLFEGKDT
+835 IKSPKAGKLFEGKDT
-850 LAGSRDQINRL
+850 LAGGRDQINRL

-888 LGFEDGRAQE
+888 HGFEDGRAQE

-908 KELENMNSKA
+908 KELENLKTRSK
-918 PVFFTRRYKSV
+918 
-929 YNAYFCRYGIKS
+929 
-941 HS
+941 

>member
-1 MNAQEAARMVN
+1 MEVAGVCLCRGVALALFGHNMEEMGAGLAADGAQRALQLCFVMAVNGSEIMEPHILKHGRMVHGPAHHALTALNGGFERRTDHGDPIQKRPDVLFCINVTARGAQMAEIPCQRTNVFGNGHLVVVEDHQQVVQPANVVHPLVDHAARERAIANDGNHMARLPPQFPGPSHANSQGERSVAVTRHKGVMDALFWVGETGNAIQLPQLGKALPAAGQQFMGIALMTDAARMVN

-115 AAAKKQPD
+115 AAAKEQPD

-297 NAVDFSRYNG
+297 NAVDFSHYNG

-343 GFMAVESARID
+343 GFMAV
-354 NKIEKIEKA
+354 
-363 VGSIPVIQK
+363 
-372 FKAKIKKFDERC
+372 
-384 EQKFGPKTWGYV
+384 
-396 RGAALVAEKAAPA
+396 
-409 IGMAFV
+409 
-415 AGMGGPLGMG
+415 AG
-425 VYAAYVVKKH
+425 
-435 VVPFTNK
+435 F
-442 YMAQPKEQR
+442 
-451 TGFRKFC
+451 
-458 KENKKDAVL
+458 
-467 AGLYAASAGLSAGM
+467 
-481 AVYGAVSNLSV
+481 
-492 AAAEAASAGQ
+492 
-502 TLDTAAKASLLTRHV
+502 
-517 GVAKMSLSGAAMLT
+517 
-531 RSATSVYEAHKAGDK
+531 
-546 KERNR
+546 
-551 RLLIGLGSAVA
+551 
-562 FASGI
+562 
-567 WARDMLG
+567 
-574 KWLGEGKE
+574 
-582 DTHTEPN
+582 
-589 PENAGAQN
+589 
-597 GNGDEGAAVQP
+597 
-608 GNDNQNADNNAPNH
+608 
-622 ETPDAVVQYDD
+622 
-633 FYHGPEVEA
+633 
-642 RSKESVIRLLTNS
+642 
-655 QVSRSEATLK
+655 
-665 AEMMIYR
+665 
-672 VGHMDESVRT
+672 
-682 AFPSASDAQIA
+682 
-693 HAILL
+693 
-698 RAADVRK
+698 
-705 GDADELLRAL
+705 
-715 LGDGSCSK
+715 
-723 LTMEQQVSEIHK
+723 
-735 GLTGYNYGQRTDLPY
+735 
-750 GRNLDPNYVGINTRS
+750 
-765 RFLLDDCA
+765 
-773 SERLV
+773 
-778 DYYDVKEE
+778 
-786 PVETV
+786 
-791 VPVTREV
+791 
-798 PKPDEQPVQPV
+798 
-809 ADKPNENPQQLP
+809 
-821 ERKETEQPETPQPI
+821 
-835 TKSYKAGMLFEGKDT
+835 
-850 LAGSRDQINRL
+850 
-861 AELGVA
+861 
-867 RYNDGKFRY
+867 
-876 VDYDEHYKMLRQ
+876 
-888 LGFEDGRAQE
+888 
-898 IVKNRIAVEQ
+898 
-908 KELENMNSKA
+908 
-918 PVFFTRRYKSV
+918 
-929 YNAYFCRYGIKS
+929 
-941 HS
+941 

>member
-102 SKRAKDKKVEEAV
+102 SKRAKDKKIEEAV
-115 AAAKKQPD
+115 AAAKEQPD

-297 NAVDFSRYNG
+297 NAVDFSHYNG

-372 FKAKIKKFDERC
+372 FKAKIKKFDEKC

-562 FASGI
+562 FAGGI

-655 QVSRSEATLK
+655 QVSRSEAALK

-682 AFPSASDAQIA
+682 AFPGASDAQIA

-835 TKSYKAGMLFEGKDT
+835 TKSYKAGMSFEGKDT
-850 LAGSRDQINRL
+850 LAGSHDQINRL

-908 KELENMNSKA
+908 KELENMNSRSK
-918 PVFFTRRYKSV
+918 
-929 YNAYFCRYGIKS
+929 
-941 HS
+941 

>member
-115 AAAKKQPD
+115 AAAKEQPD

-297 NAVDFSRYNG
+297 NAVDFSHYNG

-354 NKIEKIEKA
+354 SKIEKIEKA

-531 RSATSVYEAHKAGDK
+531 RSATSVYKAHKAGDK
-546 KERNR
+546 KECNR

-562 FASGI
+562 FAGGI

-608 GNDNQNADNNAPNH
+608 GNDNQNVDNNAPNH

-655 QVSRSEATLK
+655 QVSRSEAALK

-791 VPVTREV
+791 APVTREGT
-798 PKPDEQPVQPV
+798 KPDELPVQPV
-809 ADKPNENPQQLP
+809 ADKPNENPQPLP
-821 ERKETEQPETPQPI
+821 EQKETEQPETPQPI
-835 TKSYKAGMLFEGKDT
+835 IKSPKAGKLFEGKDT
-850 LAGSRDQINRL
+850 LAGGRDQINRL

-888 LGFEDGRAQE
+888 HGFEDGRAQE

-908 KELENMNSKA
+908 KELENLKTRSK
-918 PVFFTRRYKSV
+918 
-929 YNAYFCRYGIKS
+929 
-941 HS
+941 